1 MSALG
6 NENQVTKQLQQDL
19 QNELNTANQ
28 LLRLISVE
36 LQQIKHL
43 TRPSGEFEANIIK
56 NTSLIKELGK
66 IQQIDLDNLP
76 PYTRRQIDMDKYTNQ
91 HVSDKDINSYQN
103 DSLEESQ

>member
-19 QNELNTANQ
+19 QNELNTTNQ

-43 TRPSGEFEANIIK
+43 TRPSGEFEANIVK

-66 IQQIDLDNLP
+66 MQQVDLDNLP
-76 PYTRRQIDMDKYTNQ
+76 PFTRRQIDIHTNQ
-91 HVSDKDINSYQN
+91 HASNKEDVSYRI